1 MAIVAFPLRT
11 RCRVRW
17 LGRANDTW
25 KITEKLG
32 GTVLDYIVWKI
43 DSDNIAGDLTKE
55 KEGPRKEAKDEI
67 HPPRSSSLAK
77 QVHTRERIR
86 TVRGL
91 LCDTDVASPCCWCSF
106 SRGTSS
112 CKFVP

>member
-1 MAIVAFPLRT
+1 MLDG
-11 RCRVRW
+11 

-77 QVHTRERIR
+77 QVHTRTRIR
-86 TVRGL
+86 IRQGVTLRHRRSQPL
-91 LCDTDVASPCCWCSF
+91 LLVLLLPRDEF
-106 SRGTSS
+106 M
-112 CKFVP
+112 